1 MVANGT
7 DAIPHGGCLCS
18 YVCIFIFLTRTR
30 IGGQGSYGPELAN
43 NPEVRAR
50 YSPLQLDLLG
60 WHALSSMG
68 MLLAGKPS
76 HILLRIHDVIAR
88 RTKHHFKL
96 WFALAINATRLYVLK
111 KKGLRNLTKD
121 LLFGVELCHPT
132 VLC

>member
-1 MVANGT
+1 MVANGR
-7 DAIPHGGCLCS
+7 DVIPHGGCLCS

-30 IGGQGSYGPELAN
+30 IGGQVSCGTELAN

-68 MLLAGKPS
+68 MVLLVGKPS
-76 HILLRIHDVIAR
+76 HILLRIHDVFAR

-96 WFALAINATRLYVLK
+96 WFALCTCN
-111 KKGLRNLTKD
+111 
-121 LLFGVELCHPT
+121 
-132 VLC
+132 